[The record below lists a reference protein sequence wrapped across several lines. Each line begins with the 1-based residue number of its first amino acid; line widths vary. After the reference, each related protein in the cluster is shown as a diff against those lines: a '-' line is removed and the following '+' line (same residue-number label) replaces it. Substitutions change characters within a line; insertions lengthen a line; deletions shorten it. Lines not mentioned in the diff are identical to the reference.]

1 MRSRTVYFGVCEM
14 MRTIKLA
21 CTLLPLAVLAG
32 CGGGGIAPPPPPVL
46 SIATTSLSDGFVTFA
61 YVQTIQADGGVG
73 PFRWA
78 VSSGS
83 LPHNLALGS
92 SSTSSVT
99 ISGTPDSV
107 QTAVIFAIQVTDAK
121 GQIASKPFS
130 INVNKVAAAQLQE
143 VPGQVPAGTVEI
155 QGVSADAFNPR
166 YWQQNT
172 LNWVP
177 DVRTPMFAPLT
188 SGPYQNI
195 YAPWP
200 LEQPAGWRMFYGG
213 WDGTDTPFDQINS
226 VTTTDFLSFNHRD
239 HVIANGEFIN
249 VNNVNVQQL
258 SDGSMHMICTAGP
271 PDNIAGFPVYFS
283 SPNGTTWNGSP
294 EPYPAQLSDIISI
307 QGYAGFSTGN
317 FNGANVLLRD
327 NETWVLYFK
336 DWNHLDTTYWAT
348 SVSLPIF
355 QFQSVAQKGNNFV
368 NDVKKITVS
377 GQNWYLMG
385 FVEIDPKQ
393 SISYSLSND
402 GRNFPPEQTLFKN
415 ISAQDL
421 YIVAL
426 GFVMKGNQLLG
437 ALYGAS
443 AVETLDQNQIFARWL
458 QKKLI
463 IKDDSGSTHQP
474 TGGYGPDRQWFQ
486 APQSGSITG
495 TLVVYAEDGVT
506 PLASGLVDAS
516 SGKAYQLVLSGG
528 G

>member
-1 MRSRTVYFGVCEM
+1 MRRIAELT
-14 MRTIKLA
+14 
-21 CTLLPLAVLAG
+21 CTLSALAVLVS
-32 CGGGGIAPPPPPVL
+32 CGGSANTPPFPPVL

-61 YVQTIQADGGVG
+61 YVQTIQANGGVA
-73 PFRWA
+73 PFSWA

-92 SSTSSVT
+92 SSTNSVT
-99 ISGTPDSV
+99 ISGTPDTV
-107 QTAVIFAIQVTDAK
+107 QTAVMFAIQVTDAK
-121 GQIASKPFS
+121 GQIARKPFS
-130 INVNKVAAAQLQE
+130 VNVNKVAAAQLQE
-143 VPGQVPAGTVEI
+143 VPGQVPGGTVEI
-155 QGVSADAFNPR
+155 QGVSADAFNPS

-177 DVRTPMFAPLT
+177 DVRTPMLAPLT

-200 LEQPAGWRMFYGG
+200 LEQAAGWRMFYGG

-258 SDGSMHMICTAGP
+258 PDGSLHMICTGGQAG
-271 PDNIAGFPVYFS
+271 DSFTKPVYFS
-283 SPNGTTWNGSP
+283 SPDGVTWNNNP
-294 EPYPAQLSDIISI
+294 EPYLAQLSDVIRID
-307 QGYAGFSTGN
+307 GYAGFSTGN
-317 FNGANVLLRD
+317 FNGTNVLFKE
-327 NETWVLYFK
+327 NGSWTLYFK
-336 DWNHLDTTYWAT
+336 DWNDFGTTYRAT
-348 SVSLPIF
+348 AVNLPNF
-355 QFQSVAQKGNNFV
+355 QLQGVALKSDHLI
-368 NDVKKITVS
+368 NDVKKFAVNGT
-377 GQNWYLMG
+377 NWYLMALH
-385 FVEIDPKQ
+385 FNAQ
-393 SISYSLSND
+393 SLWYSLSND
-402 GRNFPPEQTLFKN
+402 GVSFSPEQLLFRHV
-415 ISAQDL
+415 SAQDQ

-437 ALYGAS
+437 TLYGAS

-463 IKDDSGSTHQP
+463 IRDDSGSTHQP

-486 APQSGSITG
+486 TPQSGSITG
-495 TLVVYAEDGVT
+495 SVVVYAEDGVT
-506 PLASGLVDAS
+506 PLASGSVDAS

-528 G
+528 GYSFAR